1 MDKASTSNP
10 SFTVEIG
17 EKYPYPTLNFATN
30 IVALKL
36 SSKNEYNVWNTQMLC
51 LLSSHDMLGFIDGQF
66 PSPSDA
72 NGKTK
77 VEDMKAWIRSDSLV
91 KGWILGSL
99 SKQTAMSVVNRLT
112 FLHKKA
118 EFTAKDVWDELQRS
132 YGPST
137 LEHATA
143 EDAKSE
149 DWSKKGMAD
158 DNSKLN
164 KERIYKFILR
174 GKTKGVF
181 KIYGQLITQ
190 DVKDYFRDQGLTPTD
205 KITNNGNTALHVAVG
220 SSINS
225 HELLEKLL
233 EMTPTEIKLLDLKNS
248 DGSTLLHVAA
258 IVGNTKAV
266 DILVRRDPELLLAK
280 DNEGHTPLALSLS
293 NVHSETSQCLV
304 NHIKAKG
311 YDALFSGKS
320 GEDLMVL
327 AISSQDFGLALKMH
341 DYKERAHSDA
351 VLMALAQYF
360 PPELNYWERK
370 NDIIDETEEKMASF
384 VDRNRRLFEFIDRSC
399 SSLTILAYIITGM
412 FFIIPAAFHA
422 ILKVIVR
429 PFIGDKS
436 QIHEDA
442 AYLLDIE
449 CKGIYFHTP
458 NGYHHFYTNPIF
470 EATRQNACKVVTKI
484 VYWFP
489 DAIWSVNED
498 GHNFIQ
504 YSVIH
509 RSEKIYNLLYQ
520 MSEHKNIYKTIKDS
534 SGNNLLHLA
543 ARLAPSNKLNLLSGA
558 ALQIQRELQ
567 WFKEVEGFLCPLN
580 RMQKNSD
587 DETPQMVFTREHKDL
602 VIEGEKWIKSTAES
616 YTITAALITTIV
628 FAAAITV
635 PGGNNQESGIPIF
648 TNKPAFVIFAL
659 SDAVSLFTSVTSLLM
674 FLSIL
679 TARFAEQDFLFKLPK
694 RLIIGL
700 AMLFISTTAMIIAF
714 GATLFLVF
722 GHENLWIL
730 IPIGAL
736 TCLPITSFVTL
747 QFPLIT
753 DLISATYGRSIF
765 VKKNSGRGRMVY
777 GWSLVNAYELKQQ
790 MWLFYI
796 WNDRQIVLAYGSFKS
811 KGGIR
816 LQQQLELR
824 TA

>member
-10 SFTVEIG
+10 SFIVEVG
-17 EKYPYPTLNFATN
+17 EKYPYPSHFAPNLST
-30 IVALKL
+30 VKL
-36 SSKNEYNVWNTQMLC
+36 SGKNEYSVWNTQTLC

-91 KGWILGSL
+91 KGWILNSL
-99 SKQTAMSVVNRLT
+99 SKQTAMCVVNRLT
-112 FLHKKA
+112 SKQKKA

-143 EDAKSE
+143 EEDAKSE
-149 DWSKKGMAD
+149 NWSKKGMKD
-158 DNSKLN
+158 DTRRKRNETYLLTRAYN
-164 KERIYKFILR
+164 FILR
-174 GKTKGVF
+174 GKSQYVGE
-181 KIYGQLITQ
+181 
-190 DVKDYFRDQGLTPTD
+190 YFRNITPKDKITPTDNKITPMD
-205 KITNNGNTALHVAVG
+205 KITNNSNTALHVAVG

-233 EMTPTEIKLLDLKNS
+233 EMTPAEIKLLDLKNS

-266 DILVRRDPELLLAK
+266 DILVERDPELLLAV

-304 NHIKAKG
+304 NHIKEKG

-327 AISSQDFGLALKMH
+327 AISSKDFSLARKMH
-341 DYKERAHSDA
+341 NDEEPAHSDA

-370 NDIIDETEEKMASF
+370 EVACRAILEEIEERIDTYRDASSW
-384 VDRNRRLFEFIDRSC
+384 VQM
-399 SSLTILAYIITGM
+399 TIAYIMLGLVYIAM
-412 FFIIPAAFHA
+412 VFERMLKA
-422 ILKVIVR
+422 IVL
-429 PFIGDKS
+429 PFIEDKF

-442 AYLLDIE
+442 DDLLDRE
-449 CKGIYFHTP
+449 CDRIYYQTP
-458 NGYHHFYTNPIF
+458 NGDHHFYNNPIF
-470 EATRQNACKVVTKI
+470 EATRQNACEVVTGI

-489 DAIWSVNED
+489 DAIWSANED
-498 GHNFIQ
+498 
-504 YSVIH
+504 
-509 RSEKIYNLLYQ
+509 EKIYSLLYQ

-543 ARLAPSNKLNLLSGA
+543 ARLAPTDRLKLLSGA

-747 QFPLIT
+747 QFPLIV

-765 VKKNSGRGRMVY
+765 VKKKSDEY
-777 GWSLVNAYELKQQ
+777 
-790 MWLFYI
+790 FY
-796 WNDRQIVLAYGSFKS
+796 
-811 KGGIR
+811 
-816 LQQQLELR
+816 
-824 TA
+824 

>member
-1 MDKASTSNP
+1 MAAASTSNQ
-10 SFTVEIG
+10 SVIVEVG
-17 EKYPYPTLNFATN
+17 EDNQYPYPSLNFATN
-30 IVALKL
+30 LVALKL

-66 PSPSDA
+66 PSLSDA

-91 KGWILGSL
+91 KGWILNSL
-99 SKQTAMSVVNRLT
+99 SKQTAMRVVNRLT
-112 FLHKKA
+112 SIHKRQSLLRKMCGMNYNVNMVLLLMSMQPQKSSNS
-118 EFTAKDVWDELQRS
+118 FNTKI
-132 YGPST
+132 
-137 LEHATA
+137 
-143 EDAKSE
+143 DAKSE
-149 DWSKKGMAD
+149 DWSKKEMAD
-158 DNSKLN
+158 DNSKLTDNGKGN
-164 KERIYKFILR
+164 KEKMYNFILR
-174 GKTKGVF
+174 GKTQVERMFGGV
-181 KIYGQLITQ
+181 IE
-190 DVKDYFRDQGLTPTD
+190 VEDYFSTVGLTPSD

-225 HELLEKLL
+225 HELLERLL
-233 EMTPTEIKLLDLKNS
+233 QMTPAENKLLDLKNS

-304 NHIKAKG
+304 NHIKAKQG

-327 AISSQDFGLALKMH
+327 AISSQDFGLARKMLN
-341 DYKERAHSDA
+341 DKEPPHSDA

-370 NDIIDETEEKMASF
+370 EEYNDIIDETEEKMHSF
-384 VDRNRRLFEFIDRSC
+384 ADRNRRLFEFIARFC
-399 SSLTILAYIITGM
+399 GSLVTRILAYIT
-412 FFIIPAAFHA
+412 
-422 ILKVIVR
+422 IVR

-449 CKGIYFHTP
+449 CEGIHFHTP
-458 NGYHHFYTNPIF
+458 KEDHHFYNNPIF
-470 EATRQNACKVVTKI
+470 EATRQNACEVVTKI
-484 VYWFP
+484 VFWFP
-489 DAIWSVNED
+489 DAIWSANED

-504 YSVIH
+504 YSVIN
-509 RSEKIYNLLYQ
+509 RSEKIYSLLYQ
-520 MSEHKNIYKTIKDS
+520 MSEHRNIYKTIKDS

-543 ARLAPSNKLNLLSGA
+543 TRLAPSNKLNLISGA

-567 WFKEVEGFLCPLN
+567 WF
-580 RMQKNSD
+580 KNSD

-679 TARFAEQDFLFKLPK
+679 TTRFAEQDFLFKLPK

-700 AMLFISTTAMIIAF
+700 AVLFISTIAMIIAF

-722 GHENLWIL
+722 GHENLLIL

-747 QFPLIT
+747 QFPLIA

-765 VKKNSGRGRMVY
+765 VKKKSDEY
-777 GWSLVNAYELKQQ
+777 
-790 MWLFYI
+790 FY
-796 WNDRQIVLAYGSFKS
+796 
-811 KGGIR
+811 
-816 LQQQLELR
+816 
-824 TA
+824 